1 MKKKSSQQLHML
13 RYTLTEQLIHGME
26 VSNLAYDLA
35 RELGYEKEICY
46 ELAKAGV
53 LHDIGK
59 VVLENYVEEQ
69 DTLVVE
75 EMRFVRTHPTLGYEL
90 LQGRGYSD
98 FVLESILYHHE
109 NYDGTGYPANLAGEK
124 IPFGARI
131 LRICDVYCALTS
143 DRPYRSAFTQEQA
156 MELMAEEVKNFD
168 LKMFLAFQRVIHSGS
183 RKAIELSDVDELI
196 QEIIKEKQK
205 MALKK
210 KPVTGMKD
218 ILPKEMAIR
227 DYVIRLI
234 KETYGTFGF
243 TSMETPCVEHI
254 ENLNSKQGGENEKLI
269 FKILKRGEKL
279 KLETAEKENDLVD
292 SGLRYDLTV
301 PLCRYYSNNAN
312 ELPSPFKAL
321 QMGNVWRADRPQ
333 RGRYRQFM
341 QCDIDILGE
350 PTNLAEIE
358 LILATTTL
366 LGKLDF
372 KNFTIRINDRR
383 ILKAMAA
390 YSGFPEESYD
400 TVFIILDKMDKIG
413 FEGVAKELE
422 EAGFAKESVEK
433 YLKMFEEITPDTAG
447 VEYCREK
454 LEGFLD
460 KEYADGLKTII
471 DSVNAVKTAEFKIA
485 FDPTLVR
492 GMSYYTGPIFEIAMD
507 EYGGSVGGGG
517 RYDEMIGKFTGNQ
530 TCACG
535 FSIGFERIVMLLLE
549 RDYQIP
555 GAQKKKAYLIEKN
568 MPAEGM
574 QKIIQQATK
583 ERSEGTAINIAVMK
597 KNKKFQKEQL
607 ASEGYTEIEE
617 FFVDKM

>member
-1 MKKKSSQQLHML
+1 
-13 RYTLTEQLIHGME
+13 
-26 VSNLAYDLA
+26 
-35 RELGYEKEICY
+35 
-46 ELAKAGV
+46 
-53 LHDIGK
+53 
-59 VVLENYVEEQ
+59 
-69 DTLVVE
+69 
-75 EMRFVRTHPTLGYEL
+75 
-90 LQGRGYSD
+90 
-98 FVLESILYHHE
+98 
-109 NYDGTGYPANLAGEK
+109 
-124 IPFGARI
+124 
-131 LRICDVYCALTS
+131 
-143 DRPYRSAFTQEQA
+143 
-156 MELMAEEVKNFD
+156 
-168 LKMFLAFQRVIHSGS
+168 
-183 RKAIELSDVDELI
+183 
-196 QEIIKEKQK
+196 

-218 ILPKEMAIR
+218 ILPAEMAIR

-243 TSMETPCVEHI
+243 SSIETPCVEHI
-254 ENLNSKQGGENEKLI
+254 ENLSSKQGGENEKLI

-279 KLETAEKENDLVD
+279 KLDTAECEADLVD
-292 SGLRYDLTV
+292 GGLRYDLTL
-301 PLCRYYSNNAN
+301 PLSRYYSNHAN

-390 YSGFPEESYD
+390 YSGFAQESYD

-413 FEGVAKELE
+413 LEGVREELE
-422 EAGFAKESVEK
+422 KEGFDKACVDK
-433 YLKMFEEITPDTAG
+433 YLAMFEEITNDVQG
-447 VEYCREK
+447 VRYVKEK
-454 LEGFLD
+454 LEGVLD
-460 KEYADGLKTII
+460 PEYADGLELIMN
-471 DSVNAVKTAEFKIA
+471 SVDAVKAADFKIA

-492 GMSYYTGPIFEIAMD
+492 GMSYYTGPIFEISMD
-507 EYGGSVGGGG
+507 EFGGSVGGGG
-517 RYDEMIGKFTGNQ
+517 RYDEMIGKFTGNN

-535 FSIGFERIVMLLLE
+535 FSIGFERIIMLLME
-549 RDYQIP
+549 RGFQVP
-555 GAQKKKAYLIEKN
+555 QTGSKKALLIEKN

-574 QKIIQQATK
+574 MKVLKQAEEDRKNGSVVT
-583 ERSEGTAINIAVMK
+583 IAVMK

-607 ASEGYTEIEE
+607 KEEGYEEIVE
-617 FFVDKM
+617 FFADRM

>member
-1 MKKKSSQQLHML
+1 
-13 RYTLTEQLIHGME
+13 
-26 VSNLAYDLA
+26 
-35 RELGYEKEICY
+35 
-46 ELAKAGV
+46 
-53 LHDIGK
+53 
-59 VVLENYVEEQ
+59 
-69 DTLVVE
+69 
-75 EMRFVRTHPTLGYEL
+75 
-90 LQGRGYSD
+90 
-98 FVLESILYHHE
+98 
-109 NYDGTGYPANLAGEK
+109 
-124 IPFGARI
+124 
-131 LRICDVYCALTS
+131 
-143 DRPYRSAFTQEQA
+143 
-156 MELMAEEVKNFD
+156 
-168 LKMFLAFQRVIHSGS
+168 
-183 RKAIELSDVDELI
+183 
-196 QEIIKEKQK
+196 

-218 ILPKEMAIR
+218 ILPAEMAIR

-243 TSMETPCVEHI
+243 SSIETPCVEHI
-254 ENLNSKQGGENEKLI
+254 ENLSSKQGGENEKLI

-279 KLETAEKENDLVD
+279 KLDTAETEADLVD
-292 SGLRYDLTV
+292 GGLRYDLTL
-301 PLCRYYSNNAN
+301 PLSRYYSNHAN

-390 YSGFPEESYD
+390 YSGFAPESYD

-413 FEGVAKELE
+413 LEGVREELE
-422 EAGFAKESVEK
+422 KEGFDKACVDK
-433 YLKMFEEITPDTAG
+433 YLAMFEEITNDVQG
-447 VEYCREK
+447 VRYVKEK
-454 LEGFLD
+454 LKGVLEP
-460 KEYADGLKTII
+460 EYADGLELIMN
-471 DSVNAVKTAEFKIA
+471 SVDAVKAADFQIA

-492 GMSYYTGPIFEIAMD
+492 GMSYYTGPIFEISMD
-507 EYGGSVGGGG
+507 EFGGSVGGGG
-517 RYDEMIGKFTGNQ
+517 RYDEMIGKFTGNN

-535 FSIGFERIVMLLLE
+535 FSIGFERIIMLLME
-549 RDYQIP
+549 RGFQIP
-555 GAQKKKAYLIEKN
+555 QIGTKKALLIEKN

-574 QKIIQQATK
+574 MKVLKQAEEDRKNGSVVT
-583 ERSEGTAINIAVMK
+583 IAVMK

-607 ASEGYTEIEE
+607 KEEGYEEIVE
-617 FFVDKM
+617 FFADRM